1 MPTECSFHAE
11 LFDADFWDCPAK
23 WPHDPPGYLFLARS
37 YDQIGHAVHGDRW
50 NHPVKMPEEP
60 ECPPVDCDDVDC
72 DDSVWEASERAH
84 DEWERSCDEAE
95 ANFQNMREGVARTII
110 HQCESNELVAAARA
124 KHGGQ
129 MIPLKWHDFNVDDP
143 RPLLFRCEIQV
154 QNSPHWIFIMRDSL
168 DKFLTKQ
175 SHSGPPLTKTKYLSP
190 YLKLM
195 ISVTDTMR
203 ITPDNQPKKGSVE
216 AEIQKGW
223 AGSPPLSENLRGMMA
238 TLIREP
244 SSQRGRAKKS

>member
-84 DEWERSCDEAE
+84 DEWERACDEAD
-95 ANFQNMREGVARTII
+95 ANFQNMREGVARAII
-110 HQCESNELVAAARA
+110 QQCELNELVAAARA
-124 KHGGQ
+124 KHGGK
-129 MIPLKWHDFNVDDP
+129 MVPLEWHDFNIDDP
-143 RPLLFRCEIQV
+143 RLFFRCEIQV
-154 QNSPHWIFIMRDSL
+154 QSSPHWIFITRDSL
-168 DKFLTKQ
+168 HQFLVKQ
-175 SHSGPPLTKTKYLSP
+175 SHSEPRLAKTQYLSP

-195 ISVTDTMR
+195 VAVSDTMR
-203 ITPDNQPKKGSVE
+203 ITPDNQPKKRSVE
-216 AEIQKGW
+216 AEIQNGW
-223 AGSPPLSENLRGMMA
+223 AGPLPLSKNLLETMA

-244 SSQRGRAKKS
+244 GSQRGRAKKS